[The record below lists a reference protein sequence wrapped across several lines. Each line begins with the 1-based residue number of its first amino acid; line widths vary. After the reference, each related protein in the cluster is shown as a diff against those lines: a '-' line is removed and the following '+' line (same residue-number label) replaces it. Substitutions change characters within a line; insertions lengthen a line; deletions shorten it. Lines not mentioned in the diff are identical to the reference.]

1 MYLSKCSPACGSAI
15 VLQLSYLWVFSC
27 MCCSTWMVLPCPA
40 CFIWPELSPLT
51 EKHRCHKWRSKRCIV
66 SFQIW
71 ESNQAWEGSWSLYSS
86 AKGGTRK
93 SVGRG
98 LDGHYPQWQQISFW
112 CSTTLPIFNSS
123 SLTRGARS
131 PDTQHWWNVFPT
143 GQSKRNGMKIW
154 EHRALPPK
162 EPSCQMTNIIDCNL
176 LTFLCGDWVDRYST
190 FIIPYPGTLE
200 TCFRRIGRARSCTL
214 LLVSLLSSSMFTC
227 FYLYII
233 QFNVFDHCPSHMA
246 LVWVMLM
253 PHAECYGWAFNWS
266 RCSCH
271 TGSNYIIK
279 KNTELQI
286 QQRMLWIKICW
297 NRLKQKLTIWVG
309 MHLHNDKILPA
320 PHPREFEAPTQSK
333 SGHPTGSSQLYG
345 SDCGKVNE
353 S

>member
-1 MYLSKCSPACGSAI
+1 MLNDEYHR
-15 VLQLSYLWVFSC
+15 LQFAHLLVW
-27 MCCSTWMVLPCPA
+27 
-40 CFIWPELSPLT
+40 
-51 EKHRCHKWRSKRCIV
+51 
-66 SFQIW
+66 
-71 ESNQAWEGSWSLYSS
+71 
-86 AKGGTRK
+86 
-93 SVGRG
+93 G
-98 LDGHYPQWQQISFW
+98 LGWQ
-112 CSTTLPIFNSS
+112 IFNIHY
-123 SLTRGARS
+123 TVPRY
-131 PDTQHWWNVFPT
+131 TWNLFQT
-143 GQSKRNGMKIW
+143 
-154 EHRALPPK
+154 
-162 EPSCQMTNIIDCNL
+162 
-176 LTFLCGDWVDRYST
+176 Y
-190 FIIPYPGTLE
+190 
-200 TCFRRIGRARSCTL
+200 RARSCTL

-227 FYLYII
+227 FYLFII
-233 QFNVFDHCPSHMA
+233 QFNVFDHCPPHMA

-253 PHAECYGWAFNWS
+253 PHAKCYGWAFNLR

-286 QQRMLWIKICW
+286 QQRILWIKICW

>member
-154 EHRALPPK
+154 EHRALPPN

-279 KNTELQI
+279 KKHRTPNPTANALDKNLLEQTEAKTHNLSRDALAQWQDPTRTSSKRVWSSDSVQEWPPHRI
-286 QQRMLWIKICW
+286 LSALWI
-297 NRLKQKLTIWVG
+297 RLWKG
-309 MHLHNDKILPA
+309 
-320 PHPREFEAPTQSK
+320 
-333 SGHPTGSSQLYG
+333 
-345 SDCGKVNE
+345 
-353 S
+353 